1 MDGYDTPVIIFHIYG
16 KYVRKQYCRL
26 CFELP
31 HMNSNLNLAPVQF
44 RKFLIVVC
52 SMSI

>member
-1 MDGYDTPVIIFHIYG
+1 MNGWDAPEIIFHIYG

-31 HMNSNLNLAPVQF
+31 HRNSNLNLVLVQF